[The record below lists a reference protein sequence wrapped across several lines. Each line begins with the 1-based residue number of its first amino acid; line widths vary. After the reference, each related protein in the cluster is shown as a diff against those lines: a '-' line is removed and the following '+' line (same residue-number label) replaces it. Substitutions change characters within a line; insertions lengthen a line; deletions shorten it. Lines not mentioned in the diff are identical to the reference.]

1 MNTSPDKDTPKP
13 AATVIILRDEP
24 SYEVLMV
31 TRHANMAFGA
41 SAWVFPGGKIGPADS
56 ASEWD
61 DVVDG
66 ELPLEER
73 AKRIGAAREVFE
85 ETGLL
90 LARRPGEER
99 LVDADVAEKLGEY
112 RLKVED
118 EPELFVKLL
127 KQEGLL
133 LALDRLTPFAHWV
146 TPKIE
151 KRRYNTYFYIVRAPR
166 RQVATHDGRE
176 AVDHNW
182 AAPADVLKSAE
193 KGEAKLML
201 PTRLNLEWLADASNC
216 DEALNA
222 AQTRNIVT
230 VEPQLD
236 IREDGAYLLLPKEAG
251 YSIHEELVDAA
262 LGGAKP
268 ARP

>member
-1 MNTSPDKDTPKP
+1 MNTSTTDTPKP

-41 SAWVFPGGKIGPADS
+41 SAWVFPGGKIGPADADPAWAELVEGNLS
-56 ASEWD
+56 A
-61 DVVDG
+61 
-66 ELPLEER
+66 EER
-73 AKRIGAAREVFE
+73 AQRIGAAREVFE

-99 LVDADVAEKLGEY
+99 LVESDVAEKLGAN

-118 EPELFVKLL
+118 EPELFIKLL
-127 KQEGLL
+127 KEEGLM
-133 LALDRLTPFAHWV
+133 LAVDRLVPFAHWV

-151 KRRYNTYFYIVRAPR
+151 KRRYNTYFYVVRAPR
-166 RQVATHDGRE
+166 RQVAMHDGRE

-182 AAPADVLKSAE
+182 MAPSHVLDMAE

-216 DEALNA
+216 EDALE
-222 AQTRNIVT
+222 TSRNRKIVT
-230 VEPQLD
+230 VEPQLEVRD
-236 IREDGAYLLLPKEAG
+236 DVPYLKLPKEAG
-251 YSIHEELVDAA
+251 YSIHEEKVESA
-262 LGGAKP
+262 LGKVKP
-268 ARP
+268 ARG